1 MRIREKLNQAL
12 IDYEDVSL
20 GSEAGRKAL
29 IDRIVDIVKA
39 EPVDPKYWDVN
50 ETAQAA
56 FKDSCTGEIIH
67 PD

>member
-12 IDYEDVSL
+12 LDFENINL
-20 GSEAGRKAL
+20 GSEAARKAL
-29 IDRIVDIVKA
+29 VERIVNIVKA

-50 ETAQAA
+50 EAAQIA